1 MASSAEN
8 RAVNLAGAVAAAG
21 LALLSFAVARRQP
34 SPRPAT
40 SPG

>member
-8 RAVNLAGAVAAAG
+8 RAVNLAGLVQG
-21 LALLSFAVARRQP
+21 ITLVSFAVIRRQP
-34 SPRPAT
+34 SPQPAT